1 MIGYVKANGG
11 PVDAFEARDALA
23 EVKHDVHGAAL
34 ALLSITSQGVAI
46 NPEQVE
52 IIADVLFLAADE
64 LEALQIHVTGR
75 EQ

>member
-1 MIGYVKANGG
+1 MIGYVKANSG

-34 ALLSITSQGVAI
+34 TLLGITSQGVAI